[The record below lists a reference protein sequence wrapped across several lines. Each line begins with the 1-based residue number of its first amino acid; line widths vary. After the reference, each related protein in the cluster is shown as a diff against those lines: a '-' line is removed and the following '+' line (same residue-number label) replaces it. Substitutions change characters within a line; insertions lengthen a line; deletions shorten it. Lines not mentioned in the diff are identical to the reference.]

1 MAGRLL
7 GHVALAVCDD
17 VVTRNLLTTLLQ
29 DEGYMV
35 LSAAD
40 GREALELSRMYRGTI
55 DVLLTDAGMTGLH
68 DLCSRLVG
76 ERPDVKVLVMM
87 GKETGGISR
96 RDVSL
101 AAIPATSDWVT
112 LIEKVRAVLAA
123 PPQSAPFVYLVFL
136 ERLPLD
142 LSRGIFRRGLTTQSS
157 SSKLNASAAAM
168 VPIES

>member
-1 MAGRLL
+1 MLDRVL
-7 GHVALAVCDD
+7 GHVTLVACAD
-17 VVTRNLLTTLLQ
+17 VMTRNLLTTLLQ
-29 DEGYMV
+29 GEGYIV

-40 GREALELSRMYRGTI
+40 GREALELSRVYRGTI
-55 DVLLTDAGMTGLH
+55 DMLLTDAGMTGLH
-68 DLCSRLVG
+68 DLCSQLAG

-87 GKETGGISR
+87 GKETGGISG
-96 RDVSL
+96 RDVTL
-101 AAIPATSDWVT
+101 GATPATSDGVT
-112 LIEKVRAVLAA
+112 LIGKVRAVLAA

-142 LSRGIFRRGLTTQSS
+142 LSRGIFRRSLTTQGS